1 VGQQLIQGGC
11 YDCPRTTIIG
21 VVEDIRNLGPSLPAD
36 AVYGPLTQAAPRSMH
51 LVARVRGS
59 GMATVQQMREA
70 VRGLDPELPLTTAS
84 LSSRLEEGLSDPR
97 RWARAMAAFSAVGLG
112 LASIGIFGLMAY
124 TVRQRRREIGVRLA
138 LGAEPGSITRRIV
151 LRGLAHAVAGS
162 AIGVGL
168 ALLLTDRTRGLLYGV
183 SPRDAGTYL
192 LVGAVLLASAMVAS
206 WIPARRAAR
215 IRPMDAIAAE

>member
-1 VGQQLIQGGC
+1 
-11 YDCPRTTIIG
+11 
-21 VVEDIRNLGPSLPAD
+21 
-36 AVYGPLTQAAPRSMH
+36 
-51 LVARVRGS
+51 
-59 GMATVQQMREA
+59 
-70 VRGLDPELPLTTAS
+70 
-84 LSSRLEEGLSDPR
+84 
-97 RWARAMAAFSAVGLG
+97 
-112 LASIGIFGLMAY
+112 
-124 TVRQRRREIGVRLA
+124 VRLA
-138 LGAEPGSITRRIV
+138 LGAEPAGITRRIV

-215 IRPMDAIAAE
+215 IRPMEAIAAE